1 MESYP
6 EQSKALHNVLF
17 LGGVVMQMY
26 SVNISLQEKT
36 QEDAET
42 ESTHAQS
49 NDCAIQVD
57 S

>member
-6 EQSKALHNVLF
+6 EQSKALHNDLF
-17 LGGVVMQMY
+17 LGAVVMQMY
-26 SVNISLQEKT
+26 SVHISLQEG
-36 QEDAET
+36 AET